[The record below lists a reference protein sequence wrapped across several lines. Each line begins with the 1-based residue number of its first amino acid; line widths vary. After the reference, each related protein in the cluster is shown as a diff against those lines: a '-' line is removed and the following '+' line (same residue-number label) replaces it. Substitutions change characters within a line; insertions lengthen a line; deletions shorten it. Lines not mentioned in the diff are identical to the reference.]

1 MGYFLSSLEIY
12 LKIWK
17 HRVYFAH
24 LWYNRSMNKEEFFI
38 KQFSNNKI
46 IGDDGA
52 FIDGFVYSMDAFFE
66 NVHFKKEWMSLKQIA
81 YKSMIV
87 NISDAIVMNAVPLY
101 ALLSVAIPKS
111 YTNDDLKELAKGF
124 KKAAKKFDIQI
135 IGGDTISNEKL
146 DISITIISKTS
157 NPVLRSGIKKN
168 DLLCYTGTLGSCKED
183 LQKLF
188 ENKEISKKS
197 KFIKPKLKPYFFY
210 EIAPYITAS
219 MDISDGLFFE
229 LEKLSKASKVGFEFF
244 NQIDESIGSSGEEY
258 EILFSFDEKNL
269 EKINKIAKKHKVDLN
284 IFAKAIKGKYR
295 TTCKNHH
302 F

>member
-1 MGYFLSSLEIY
+1 
-12 LKIWK
+12 
-17 HRVYFAH
+17 
-24 LWYNRSMNKEEFFI
+24 MNKEEYFI

-87 NISDAIVMNAVPLY
+87 NISDAIVMNATPLY
-101 ALLSVAIPKS
+101 ALLSVAIPKTYS
-111 YTNDDLKELAKGF
+111 NKDLKELAKGF

-157 NPVLRSGIKKN
+157 NPVLRSGVKKN
-168 DLLCYTGTLGSCKED
+168 NLICYTGTLGSCKED
-183 LQKLF
+183 LGKLF
-188 ENKEISKKS
+188 KNEVISKKS
-197 KFIKPKLKPYFFY
+197 KFIKPKLNPYFFY

-229 LEKLSKASKVGFEFF
+229 LEKLSKSSKIGFEFF
-244 NQIDESIGSSGEEY
+244 NEISENIGSSGEEY

-269 EKINKIAKKHKVDLN
+269 EKINKIAQKHKVELN

-295 TTCKNHH
+295 TACKNHH